1 MLARLHRRA
10 FLLAGTATTASFA
23 RAVRAQGEQLTLSG
37 AIAQGGLVIGR
48 AARAANATLDDRKLP
63 IGPGGSF
70 VFGFRHDQKKEVTL
84 TVRYTD
90 GTSESRKLSPE
101 QRQYDIQR
109 IDGLPQEQVT
119 PSPKILARIKRESET
134 NAEHMRR
141 VSDFAGYASG
151 FDWPVPGII
160 SSVYGSQRILNG
172 TPMSPH
178 LGVDVAAPK
187 GTPIRAPA
195 DARVSLVADEYL
207 NGGFTILDHGHG
219 LFTSYVHQINIRVR
233 EGDWLKK
240 GQIMSEV
247 GATGRATGPNLHWG
261 MSWMGISL
269 DASLATL
276 EPQPPKT

>member
-1 MLARLHRRA
+1 
-10 FLLAGTATTASFA
+10 
-23 RAVRAQGEQLTLSG
+23 
-37 AIAQGGLVIGR
+37 
-48 AARAANATLDDRKLP
+48 
-63 IGPGGSF
+63 
-70 VFGFRHDQKKEVTL
+70 
-84 TVRYTD
+84 
-90 GTSESRKLSPE
+90 
-101 QRQYDIQR
+101 
-109 IDGLPQEQVT
+109 
-119 PSPKILARIKRESET
+119 
-134 NAEHMRR
+134 
-141 VSDFAGYASG
+141 
-151 FDWPVPGII
+151 
-160 SSVYGSQRILNG
+160 
-172 TPMSPH
+172 MSPH